1 MIERGIFPTKNYVE
15 NISIGLLDP
24 HLLKLFLAKGLRPS
38 QKSIDDYYQKYT
50 GRYANLRTFQS
61 KIELLLETKLLPGE
75 KLMKTLLGNEQFEI
89 LDYLVANG
97 CKPARG
103 AWFSL
108 AGLKITQEDANTA
121 IRRSD
126 LDALSE
132 GPPSIK
138 RSDEHGGRTRPGRH
152 PDLAP

>member
-1 MIERGIFPTKNYVE
+1 
-15 NISIGLLDP
+15 
-24 HLLKLFLAKGLRPS
+24 
-38 QKSIDDYYQKYT
+38 
-50 GRYANLRTFQS
+50 
-61 KIELLLETKLLPGE
+61 
-75 KLMKTLLGNEQFEI
+75 MKTLLGNEQFEI

-108 AGLKITQEDANTA
+108 AGLKWIDKHGLKITQEDANTA
-121 IRRSD
+121 IRRSE

-138 RSDEHGGRTRPGRH
+138 RNDEHGGRH
-152 PDLAP
+152 PDLAL